1 LGFAFLP
8 SQPSFSVFSH
18 LEAAFVCLFE
28 LLECLLS
35 TRQDHYLYLVAL
47 SILGLG
53 ATMASAVGF
62 DHKLSHKVLVGDDVA
77 LDGMKGAGSPS
88 MGGKMLK
95 RARKAVSRRI
105 RGTVVSYRRGGV
117 QAALVGVIRRAMK
130 RIDR

>member
-1 LGFAFLP
+1 M
-8 SQPSFSVFSH
+8 
-18 LEAAFVCLFE
+18 
-28 LLECLLS
+28 
-35 TRQDHYLYLVAL
+35 AL

-53 ATMASAVGF
+53 ATIASAVAF
-62 DHKLSHKVLVGDDVA
+62 DHKLSHKVVGDVSA

-117 QAALVGVIRRAMK
+117 QAALVGVIKRAMK